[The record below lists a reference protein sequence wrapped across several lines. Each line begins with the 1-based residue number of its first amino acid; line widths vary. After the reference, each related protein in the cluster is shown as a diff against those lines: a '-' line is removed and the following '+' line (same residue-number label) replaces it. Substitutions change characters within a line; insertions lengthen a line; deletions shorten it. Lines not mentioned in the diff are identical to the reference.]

1 MPNPLKFSGS
11 GFNTNI
17 LDKNHLRSRNL
28 FIGTIDNY
36 GPSNETGWYNG
47 ADNIAGFQIYNIFY
61 RNSTAFSFITVGDD
75 GAKTLLESYF
85 GNKSFSGSWEGM
97 VSASLA
103 DDICVFNKPLPN
115 VPTLQPPLNYYFSA
129 DLTPSYASGSYRA
142 FNIGIRPSEVT
153 ASLYSGSVTASLWDN
168 VGAKSTWEFLGDEHI
183 NTNIRSNYSYTDD
196 DGFTLGAWIYVS
208 ASTSSPNF
216 EYTIFDKSDRSGV
229 VLHDGFT
236 IKLKGAN
243 FGGSVSAFAELTI
256 NNNVI
261 SFENSKSTNNIIE
274 INQWVFVS
282 WEISLKKLTQRYQ
295 RTVFGSTSAF
305 TTSSITDNN
314 IIPSNISS
322 TETLQIGRFLGEGNV
337 PSAFFNGKIS
347 SIFSYGEGFT
357 DDDHKTIFEEAKAN

>member
-11 GFNTNI
+11 GFNTNT

-47 ADNIAGFQIYNIFY
+47 ADNIAGFQKYNIFY
-61 RNSTAFSFITVGDD
+61 RNPTAFSFTTVGDD
-75 GAKTLLESYF
+75 GAKALLESYF

-168 VGAKSTWEFLGDEHI
+168 VGAQNVWEFFGDEHI
-183 NTNIRSNYSYTDD
+183 NTNITSNYSYTDN
-196 DGFTLGAWIYVS
+196 DGFTLGAMIYIS
-208 ASTSSPNF
+208 ASDGNPNF
-216 EYTIFDKSDRSGV
+216 EYTIFDKSDRSGI

-243 FGGSVSAFAELTI
+243 FGSGVSAFAELTI

-261 SFENSKSTNNIIE
+261 SFSDLKSTDNNIE
-274 INQWVFVS
+274 INTWAFVS
-282 WEISLKKLTQRYQ
+282 WEIKQKEIIQRYE
-295 RTVFGSTSAF
+295 RTIVGNITAF
-305 TTSSITDNN
+305 TTSSIINN
-314 IIPSNISS
+314 DIIPSNISS
-322 TETLQIGRFLGEGNV
+322 TETLQIGRFLGGSNT
-337 PSAFFNGKIS
+337 PNSFFKGKIS
-347 SIFSYGEGFT
+347 SIFSYGDGFT
-357 DDDHKTIFEEAKAN
+357 DDDHNTIFNETKVQ